1 MSSKLDDAWTSKI
14 SKTVATNEHLFQPQE
29 LHISLSYHLLDA
41 QTRHKNFVDNHCLK
55 PSRERPKF
63 EFGDPIWFLE
73 NNIKHIKLYNKL
85 DYQCLYN
92 ILLDQ
97 WSCILSWSPSLYV
110 SSSNVPCTTLEPY
123 YTSSIPNNVIPPQ
136 PPVEL
141 VDGPNYEVE
150 TILGST
156 CALKEKY
163 YLVDWLSYTRNGQ
176 TWGPFENLTNV
187 TKFILEFHHW
197 YPNKTHPSLC
207 IATGGNVLNIVCKI
221 LSNTLLT

>member
-141 VDGPNYEVE
+141 VDGPKYELKPFWLQGFIHKI
-150 TILGST
+150 IL
-156 CALKEKY
+156 LRW
-163 YLVDWLSYTRNGQ
+163 LVCGESY
-176 TWGPFENLTNV
+176 
-187 TKFILEFHHW
+187 
-197 YPNKTHPSLC
+197 
-207 IATGGNVLNIVCKI
+207 
-221 LSNTLLT
+221 